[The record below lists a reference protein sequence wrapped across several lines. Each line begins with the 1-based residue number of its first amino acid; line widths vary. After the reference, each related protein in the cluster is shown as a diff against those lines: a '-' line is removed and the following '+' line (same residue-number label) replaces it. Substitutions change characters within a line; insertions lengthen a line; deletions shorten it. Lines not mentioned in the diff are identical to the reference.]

1 MPLRFF
7 ADHCVANAVI
17 QQLENA
23 GYEVLRLKDHLPIES
38 SDSVV
43 ITTAQ
48 KLSSI
53 LLSLN
58 GDFTDILNYPPSRY
72 KGIIALQVRNHPEI
86 TPQLMERLLSYLS
99 LNPEMDFYKGILMLV
114 EVHRIR
120 IQK

>member
-7 ADHCVANAVI
+7 ADHCIADAVI
-17 QQLENA
+17 QQLQSA

-38 SDSVV
+38 SDRVV

-48 KLSSI
+48 KLNSI

-72 KGIIALQVRNHPEI
+72 KGTISLQVRNHPEI
-86 TPQLMERLLSYLS
+86 TPQLMERLLS
-99 LNPEMDFYKGILMLV
+99 V
-114 EVHRIR
+114 
-120 IQK
+120 